1 MDVRIGPWRR
11 LIAKEFMLWSVVLE
25 KTLDSTLDCE
35 EMKPV
40 NPKGNQ
46 PCIFIGRADAEAEA
60 VILWPP
66 DAKSWLIR
74 KNLDGGKDWRQQ
86 EKGTTEDEVVGWHH
100 WLKLSGHEFEQG
112 LGDGE
117 VQGCLTCC
125 SSGVTKNQTWLSD
138 WITILNYL
146 ILKYWLFISSNF
158 HLFFSVHFSI
168 CCYIYILILSIFF
181 IFFSYMLN
189 LSSFVFSGLPGTSLS
204 IFFKLLSLQL

>member
-1 MDVRIGPWRR
+1 MDVRIAPWRR
-11 LIAKEFMLWSVVLE
+11 LITEEWCFWTVVLE
-25 KTLDSTLDCE
+25 KTLDSPLDCE

-46 PCIFIGRADAEAEA
+46 PGIFIGRADAEAEA
-60 VILWPP
+60 VILRPP
-66 DAKSWLIR
+66 DAKDRLIR

-86 EKGTTEDEVVGWHH
+86 EKGTIEDELVGWHYR
-100 WLKLSGHEFEQG
+100 LSGHEFEQCP
-112 LGDGE
+112 GDGE
-117 VQGCLTCC
+117 VQGCLACC

-181 IFFSYMLN
+181 IFFKNMLN
-189 LSSFVFSGLPGTSLS
+189 ISSFMFSDLTGISLPV
-204 IFFKLLSLQL
+204 FFKLLSLHL